1 MSPLIRGI
9 LLATGAAIIAVVV
22 YQQFFK
28 TSDDQAWETLGVA
41 VNANS
46 IQALEAARDQTSG
59 GPAKPWIDYELAMR
73 LYDLG
78 GKENFER
85 SRQVAQAALD
95 AHPSHPTAPWLKEL
109 ITALGTYQ
117 QAPAAQ

>member
-22 YQQFFK
+22 YTQFFK
-28 TSDDQAWETLGVA
+28 ASDDQAWETLGVA
-41 VNANS
+41 VRSDS

-95 AHPSHPTAPWLKEL
+95 AHPTHATAPWLKQL
-109 ITALGTYQ
+109 ISALDTYE
-117 QAPAAQ
+117 QAPPAQ